1 MCTCVCA
8 RTVQDFNTNTVLS
21 LDFFYCITQ
30 WKEGSPLSL
39 QFLRGR
45 NISESRIFDLCPC
58 PATKLPCTGPIPFK
72 CQLRS
77 TTGLTGWFGGTPT
90 WIRKPLC
97 GCPPSRIGT
106 FIHSQQTHTHIH
118 IYIYYIM
125 YIYIWVNYNISL
137 TWIKF
142 IIPSEV
148 AVRSL

>member
-1 MCTCVCA
+1 MCA

-106 FIHSQQTHTHIH
+106 FIHSQQTHTHTY
-118 IYIYYIM
+118 IYILYIM